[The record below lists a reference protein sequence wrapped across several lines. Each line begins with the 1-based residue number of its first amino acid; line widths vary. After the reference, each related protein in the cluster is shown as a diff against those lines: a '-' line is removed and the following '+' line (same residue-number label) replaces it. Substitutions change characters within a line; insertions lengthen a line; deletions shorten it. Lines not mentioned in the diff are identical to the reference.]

1 MDNPSIETRRTIGQV
16 LALAVA
22 IAAAVYSF
30 ILPGESAPWDT
41 DPTTTVTV
49 TPDPALSDPVV
60 PALSGP

>member
-1 MDNPSIETRRTIGQV
+1 MDSPSIETRRTIGQA

-41 DPTTTVTV
+41 DPTATVTVTV
-49 TPDPALSDPVV
+49 TPERSVSP
-60 PALSGP
+60 